1 MLTGYGRGVSA
12 SPTHMAPGFTHIP
25 TISMQSWDGT
35 PTERQEVADSL
46 VRACHEVGFFLLVDH
61 GIDQGLIDRYFASLK
76 EFFALPVE
84 TKALMAKA
92 NSRHF
97 RGWEAIGAEL
107 TNNRVDYR
115 EQIDLSSEHPAREA
129 DVLPPYLRLDGPN
142 QWLPDEIL
150 PGFREVV
157 MEYFAD
163 LSLLAGEVMSMLA
176 LGLRLPPETF
186 AERFGEQPLS
196 FMKLISYPPTP
207 EGQAGVNGHHDAGF
221 LTLLMQHDVG
231 GLQVENQLGQWIDVP
246 PRDDAF
252 VVNLGEMLQS
262 MTGNYLVATNHRV
275 ISPAQRYSSAYF
287 HGPDLRASLA
297 PLAMDQEFVT
307 AVEASPR
314 HREAGFMA
322 RREQLL
328 DGAEGLAGGPVS
340 VFGEQMW
347 NYYMRS
353 YPDLVRAHYPET
365 LTAP

>member
-1 MLTGYGRGVSA
+1 MTESLTQE
-12 SPTHMAPGFTHIP
+12 APGFSEIP
-25 TISMQSWDGT
+25 VVSLRSWRGT
-35 PTERQEVADSL
+35 RAERQDVADAL

-61 GIDQGLIDRYFASLK
+61 GIDQRLIDRYFAAL
-76 EFFALPVE
+76 EQFFALPIE
-84 TKALMAKA
+84 AKELMAKA

-115 EQIDLSSEHPAREA
+115 EQIDLSSEHAARDA
-129 DVLPPYLRLDGPN
+129 DVWPPYLRLDGPN
-142 QWLPDEIL
+142 QWLPDEML

-157 MEYFAD
+157 TEYFAQ
-163 LSLLAGEVMSMLA
+163 LSALAGEVMSVLA

-186 AERFGEQPLS
+186 TERFGERPLS

-221 LTLLMQHDVG
+221 LTLLMQHGVG
-231 GLQVENQLGQWIDVP
+231 GLQVENQRGEWIDVP
-246 PRDDAF
+246 PTDDAF

-275 ISPAQRYSSAYF
+275 IAPAQRYSSAYF
-287 HGPDLRASLA
+287 HGPDLRGSLA
-297 PLAMDQEFVT
+297 PLALDEEFVA

-314 HREAGFMA
+314 HRKAGFMA

-328 DGAEGLAGGPVS
+328 DGEEGLSGHSVS

-347 NYYMRS
+347 NYYVRS

-365 LTAP
+365 LTAPQTPRE

>member
-1 MLTGYGRGVSA
+1 MTQSSTLRDA
-12 SPTHMAPGFTHIP
+12 GFTQIP
-25 TISMQSWDGT
+25 VVSLRSWRGADD
-35 PTERQEVADSL
+35 ERRAVADAL

-61 GIDQGLIDRYFASLK
+61 GIDQELIDRYFAALK
-76 EFFALPVE
+76 EFFALPIE
-84 TKALMAKA
+84 SKALMAKA

-115 EQIDLSSEHPAREA
+115 EQIDLSSEHPARDA
-129 DVLPPYLRLDGPN
+129 DVHPAYLRLDGPN
-142 QWLPDEIL
+142 QWLPDETL

-157 MEYFAD
+157 AEYFTK
-163 LSLLAGEVMSMLA
+163 LSALAGEVMSVLA
-176 LGLRLPPETF
+176 VGLRLPPEIFT
-186 AERFGEQPLS
+186 ERFGERPLS

-207 EGQAGVNGHHDAGF
+207 AGQAGVNGHHDAGF
-221 LTLLMQHDVG
+221 LTLLMQHGVG
-231 GLQVENQLGQWIDVP
+231 GLQVENERGQWIDVP

-297 PLAMDQEFVT
+297 PLALDDEFVA

-328 DGAEGLAGGPVS
+328 DGQEGLAGNSVS

-347 NYYMRS
+347 NYYVRS

-365 LTAP
+365 LAPA

>member
-1 MLTGYGRGVSA
+1 MSVDQAFTTIPVVSLA
-12 SPTHMAPGFTHIP
+12 GWRDGGAPAV
-25 TISMQSWDGT
+25 DLA
-35 PTERQEVADSL
+35 RDL
-46 VRACHEVGFFLLVDH
+46 VLACHEVGFFMLVDH
-61 GIDQGLIDRYFASLK
+61 GIDQDLLDRYFAALES
-76 EFFALPVE
+76 FFALPEE

-115 EQIDLSSEHPAREA
+115 EQIDLSTEHPARDA
-129 DVLPPYLRLDGPN
+129 DVLPAYLRLDGPN
-142 QWLPDEIL
+142 QWLPEDVL
-150 PGFREVV
+150 PGFRAVV
-157 MEYFAD
+157 QEYFDRLAALAD
-163 LSLLAGEVMSMLA
+163 ELMRVLAVG
-176 LGLRLPPETF
+176 LGLPADTF
-186 AERFGEQPLS
+186 AKRFGERPLA

-207 EGQAGVNGHHDAGF
+207 AGQAGVNGHHDAGF
-221 LTLLMQHDVG
+221 LTLLMQHGVG
-231 GLQVENQLGQWIDVP
+231 GLQVENPDGEWVDVP

-287 HGPDLRASLA
+287 HGPDLRASLE
-297 PLAMDQEFVT
+297 PLDLDPSYVE
-307 AVEASPR
+307 AVAASPR

-328 DGAEGLAGGPVS
+328 AGDDGLAGAMVP

-347 NYYMRS
+347 NYYVRS
-353 YPDLVRAHYPET
+353 YPDLVRSHYPDVM
-365 LTAP
+365 

>member
-1 MLTGYGRGVSA
+1 MGAGYGRAVTA
-12 SPTHMAPGFTHIP
+12 SPTRHHPGFTQIP
-25 TISMQSWDGT
+25 VVSLRSWSGSDA
-35 PTERQEVADSL
+35 ERQEVADSL

-61 GIDQGLIDRYFASLK
+61 GIDQGLIDRYFAALK
-76 EFFALPVE
+76 DFFALPVE

-115 EQIDLSSEHPAREA
+115 EQIDLSSEHPARDA
-129 DVLPPYLRLDGPN
+129 DVQPPYLRLDGPN
-142 QWLPDEIL
+142 QWLPEEIL
-150 PGFREVV
+150 PGFQDVV
-157 MEYFAD
+157 TDYFAA
-163 LSLLAGEVMSMLA
+163 LSTLANEVMSVLA
-176 LGLRLPPETF
+176 VGLGLAPETF
-186 AERFGEQPLS
+186 TERFGERPLS

-207 EGQAGVNGHHDAGF
+207 AGQAGVNGHHDAGF
-221 LTLLMQHDVG
+221 LTLLMQHGVG
-231 GLQVENQLGQWIDVP
+231 GLQVENQSGEWIDVP

-275 ISPAQRYSSAYF
+275 VSPAQRYSSAYF

-297 PLAMDQEFVT
+297 PLVLDEEFVA

-328 DGAEGLAGGPVS
+328 DGEKGLAGTSVS

-347 NYYMRS
+347 NYYVRS